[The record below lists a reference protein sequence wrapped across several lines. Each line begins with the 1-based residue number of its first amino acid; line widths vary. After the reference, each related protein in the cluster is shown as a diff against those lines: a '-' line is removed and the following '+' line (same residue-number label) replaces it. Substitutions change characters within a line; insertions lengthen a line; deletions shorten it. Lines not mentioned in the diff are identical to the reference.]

1 MEALYLILTG
11 ILPLVGG
18 LFGMWFGAKLGQKL
32 GKGEEIEAPHPIQ
45 TWQEH
50 HAQREARKEA
60 QREAD
65 KVNAILENIDSY
77 DGTGANQRDVPR

>member
-1 MEALYLILTG
+1 MEALFLILAWAM
-11 ILPLVGG
+11 PLVGG

-32 GKGEEIEAPHPIQ
+32 ARGEEIETPHPIQ

-50 HAQREARKEA
+50 YAQREARKEA
-60 QREAD
+60 ERERE
-65 KVNAILENIDSY
+65 KVNAILENVGSY